1 MLEIPVLAKLLV
13 TDVEDLLMLEP
24 DVDHLA
30 GLLGANKILLA
41 DESLFLA

>member
-30 GLLGANKILLA
+30 GLLGAYKILLA